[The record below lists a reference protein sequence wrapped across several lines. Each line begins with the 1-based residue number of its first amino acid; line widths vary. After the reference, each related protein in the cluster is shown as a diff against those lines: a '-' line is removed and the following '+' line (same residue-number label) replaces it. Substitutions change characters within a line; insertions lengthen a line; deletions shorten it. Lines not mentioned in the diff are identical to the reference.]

1 MFELPEGVR
10 MIEDTLRKYM
20 QHEVAPHVEGME
32 SGEKL
37 TFEIARKLFR
47 TLGIVDLTESQI
59 LRVVEKKKKRE
70 QAGEEDAGSLR
81 EDLRAGGGGIM
92 GGGDPLMA
100 FVFVKEICRVSPS
113 LALLLTG
120 QLALAANT
128 IVSRGTSDQIERYG
142 LPLFRFDK
150 QGCWG
155 LTEAEAGSDAFALRT
170 TAVPDGDAYVLNGSK
185 TFITNAP
192 DAEIFVI
199 WAHIDRGEGSRADK
213 RLIYPFVMEKGISGL
228 TVSRPMHKMGMCGSP
243 TGEIFL
249 DDVRVPAE
257 QLLGKREKTGREEAK
272 ESLSGEREGAP
283 AMAWGII
290 ERCLDDSLEYACT
303 RKQFGRYLIEYQLIQ
318 EKIAKMYM
326 HLENVRNLAF
336 KQAWAMKEGKS
347 REEDYTIAKYYAST
361 AACEAASEAV
371 QLMGG
376 YGYTR
381 EYHVERLFRDAKL
394 IGIGGGT
401 QEIQMLNCCK
411 ALVQGRKGWRLSLA
425 GGFIE

>member
-20 QHEVAPHVEGME
+20 ENEVAPQVDALE
-32 SGEKL
+32 SGE
-37 TFEIARKLFR
+37 TAVFDVARKLFR
-47 TLGIVDLTESQI
+47 TLGIVDLTEAQI
-59 LRVVEKKKKRE
+59 LRLVEKKRRRE
-70 QAGEEDAGSLR
+70 EEGGEGEGSLR
-81 EDLRAGGGGIM
+81 EELRTAGGIT

-100 FVFVKEICRVSPS
+100 FVFVKEICRVYPS
-113 LALLLTG
+113 LALSLTG

-142 LPLFRFDK
+142 LPLFRFEK

-155 LTEAEAGSDAFALRT
+155 LTEPEAGSDAFSLRT
-170 TAVPDGDAYVLNGSK
+170 TAVPDGEGYVLNGSK

-192 DAEIFVI
+192 EADIFVI

-213 RLIYPFVMEKGISGL
+213 RLIYPFVMEKGTPGL
-228 TVSRPMHKMGMCGSP
+228 SVSRPMQKLGMWGSP
-243 TGEIFL
+243 TGEVFL
-249 DDVRVPAE
+249 GDVRVPAD
-257 QLLGKREKTGREEAK
+257 QLLGKRERTGREEAK

-290 ERCLDDSLEYACT
+290 ERCLDDALEYACT
-303 RKQFGRYLIEYQLIQ
+303 RKQFGRYLIEFQLVQ
-318 EKIAKMYM
+318 EKIAKIYM

-347 REEDYTIAKYYAST
+347 READYTIAKYYAST
-361 AACEAASEAV
+361 AACEAAAEAV
-371 QLMGG
+371 QLLGG
-376 YGYTR
+376 YGYMR
-381 EYHVERLFRDAKL
+381 EYRVEMLFRDAKL

-411 ALVQGRKGWRLSLA
+411 ALVQDRKGWRLSLA
-425 GGFIE
+425 GGFLD